1 MENDDYEFELSEEQI
16 RAAIRKYGKDY
27 VKNVYRKLMVDKEFE
42 SFENETKSNSKTKT
56 DLGNG
61 GFQYKKLRPKG
72 EF

>member
-1 MENDDYEFELSEEQI
+1 MGNDYEFELTEDQI
-16 RAAIRKYGKDY
+16 RSAIKKYGKDY
-27 VKNVYRKLMVDKEFE
+27 VKQVYRKLMTNKEFE
-42 SFENETKSNSKTKT
+42 SFETETKSKSKVKI